1 MDSPKNIK
9 AVFSKDTHFIY
20 VIVQG
25 NGKVE
30 ETVLAGRGVYEY
42 GSVVELKAVPDDGW
56 LFSHWELDATGTTNP
71 LVVYVDKSR
80 QVRAVFKESSLRVPE
95 QYKTIQAAINAAG
108 PGYEIVVS
116 PGTYN
121 ENLDLTG
128 KKNITI
134 RGTNPDDPLTILATV
149 IDEDKKGPCILID
162 QYADVTISGL
172 TLTNGSGVPMS
183 GDYAYGGGF
192 YLGQYSKAVISNC
205 AITGNTG
212 SHGAGIYSNNSTLT
226 LTDTLISDNYASFT
240 GAGIWMSNGQGAN
253 TISNCT
259 IINNE
264 ASYGGG
270 MYISFSSVSIT
281 DNDIGGNT
289 AAIGGAAM
297 FATSANITFVDNNVT
312 NNSSTTSDG
321 VVSIAQSVKVKDKD
335 GNEMTTEEEILAVND
350 FSDNTPG
357 GVQFTES

>member
-149 IDEDKKGPCILID
+149 IDGDKKGPCILID

-183 GDYAYGGGF
+183 GDYAYCGGI
-192 YLGQYSKAVISNC
+192 YHGQYSKAVISNC
-205 AITGNTG
+205 AITVNTG

-226 LTDTLISDNYASFT
+226 LTGTLISDNYASFT
-240 GAGIWMSNGQGAN
+240 GACIWMSNGQGAN

-335 GNEMTTEEEILAVND
+335 GNEMTTDVEILAVND
-350 FSDNTPG
+350 FSENTPG
-357 GVQFTES
+357 GVQLTES

>member
-80 QVRAVFKESSLRVPE
+80 QVRAVFKESSLRVPD

-149 IDEDKKGPCILID
+149 IDGDKEGPCILID

-183 GDYAYGGGF
+183 GDYAYGGGI
-192 YLGQYSKAVISNC
+192 YLGQYSKAVISNST
-205 AITGNTG
+205 AQLLGIQVVMGRVFTQITR
-212 SHGAGIYSNNSTLT
+212 L
-226 LTDTLISDNYASFT
+226 
-240 GAGIWMSNGQGAN
+240 
-253 TISNCT
+253 
-259 IINNE
+259 
-264 ASYGGG
+264 
-270 MYISFSSVSIT
+270 
-281 DNDIGGNT
+281 
-289 AAIGGAAM
+289 
-297 FATSANITFVDNNVT
+297 
-312 NNSSTTSDG
+312 
-321 VVSIAQSVKVKDKD
+321 
-335 GNEMTTEEEILAVND
+335 
-350 FSDNTPG
+350 
-357 GVQFTES
+357 

>member
-1 MDSPKNIK
+1 
-9 AVFSKDTHFIY
+9 
-20 VIVQG
+20 
-25 NGKVE
+25 
-30 ETVLAGRGVYEY
+30 
-42 GSVVELKAVPDDGW
+42 
-56 LFSHWELDATGTTNP
+56 
-71 LVVYVDKSR
+71 
-80 QVRAVFKESSLRVPE
+80 
-95 QYKTIQAAINAAG
+95 
-108 PGYEIVVS
+108 
-116 PGTYN
+116 
-121 ENLDLTG
+121 
-128 KKNITI
+128 
-134 RGTNPDDPLTILATV
+134 
-149 IDEDKKGPCILID
+149 
-162 QYADVTISGL
+162 L
-172 TLTNGSGVPMS
+172 TLTG
-183 GDYAYGGGF
+183 
-192 YLGQYSKAVISNC
+192 
-205 AITGNTG
+205 
-212 SHGAGIYSNNSTLT
+212 
-226 LTDTLISDNYASFT
+226 TLISDNYASFT